1 MQTFVFLLVLFAA
14 FTHASWNFFSKK
26 ISGNFTLFWF
36 GLAGANIL
44 LIPFSVF
51 FIYRSGFSSAAAV
64 FIFISAA
71 AHSLYYWTLL
81 YSYKKGD
88 ISTAYPIARGIGV
101 AGTALISVLFLK
113 ETVSL
118 NGGLGIGAILAGV
131 FLIGISRIPGQKFH
145 KKSYY
150 FAIIT
155 GCFIFIYSLADNKG
169 ANICHPVVY
178 INILDL
184 ICASVLAPFAFPE
197 GMKKSLKMLRNNLRD
212 TIIIGLGSSGTYIL
226 ILFAFTFE
234 KASYIVALRESSVV
248 IGSVMGFIFLKEKP
262 TPYKVAGILFIT
274 AGLFLLKLS

>member
-26 ISGNFTLFWF
+26 ISGDFTLFWF

-44 LIPFSVF
+44 MIPFSIY
-51 FIYRSGFSSAAAV
+51 FIYKSGFSSEAV
-64 FIFISAA
+64 IFILISAA
-71 AHSLYYWTLL
+71 AHSLYYYTLL
-81 YSYKKGD
+81 YSYKNGD

-101 AGTALISVLFLK
+101 AGTASISVLFLG

-118 NGGLGIGAILAGV
+118 NGGTGIAAILAGV
-131 FLIGISRIPGQKFH
+131 FFIGMSRIPGQILH
-145 KKSYY
+145 KKAYY

-155 GCFIFIYSLADNKG
+155 GCFIFTYSLADNRG

-178 INILDL
+178 INIIDL
-184 ICASVLAPFAFPE
+184 ICASVLAFFAFPD
-197 GMKKSLKMLRNNLRD
+197 GIKKSFTKLKSNLRD

-248 IGSVMGFIFLKEKP
+248 IGSLMGFFFLKEKP
-262 TPYKVAGILFIT
+262 TYYKITGIILIT

>member
-14 FTHASWNFFSKK
+14 FTHASWNFCSKK
-26 ISGNFTLFWF
+26 IQGNFTLFWF

-44 LIPFSVF
+44 MLPFSVF
-51 FIYRSGFSSAAAV
+51 LTFKSGFSSGSV
-64 FIFISAA
+64 IFILISAA
-71 AHSLYYWTLL
+71 AHSLYYYTLL

-101 AGTALISVLFLK
+101 AGTASISILFLG

-118 NGGLGIGAILAGV
+118 NGGLGIAAILAGV
-131 FLIGISRIPGQKFH
+131 FLIGMSRVPGQKLH
-145 KKSYY
+145 KKAYY
-150 FAIIT
+150 FAIFT
-155 GCFIFIYSLADNKG
+155 GCFIFTYSLADNRG

-178 INILDL
+178 INIIDL
-184 ICASVLAPFAFPE
+184 ICASVLVPFAFPE
-197 GMKKSLKMLRNNLRD
+197 GMKKSLKMLKNNLKE

-226 ILFAFTFE
+226 ILFAFTLE

-248 IGSVMGFIFLKEKP
+248 IGSIMGFLFLKEKP
-262 TPYKVAGILFIT
+262 TYYKVSGIVLIT

>member
-1 MQTFVFLLVLFAA
+1 MQTFVFLFVISAA
-14 FTHASWNFFSKK
+14 FTHASWNFISKK

-36 GLAGANIL
+36 GLAAANIL
-44 LIPFSVF
+44 MAPFSVF
-51 FIYRSGFSSAAAV
+51 LIYKSGFSYDAIV
-64 FIFISAA
+64 FILISAA
-71 AHSLYYWTLL
+71 AHSLYYHTLL

-101 AGTALISVLFLK
+101 AGTASISILFLG

-118 NGGLGIGAILAGV
+118 SGGMGIGAILAGV
-131 FLIGISRIPGQKFH
+131 FLIGMSRIPGQKIH
-145 KKSYY
+145 KKAYY

-155 GCFIFIYSLADNKG
+155 GCFIFTYSLADNRG

-178 INILDL
+178 INIIDL

-226 ILFAFTFE
+226 ILFAFTLE

-262 TPYKVAGILFIT
+262 TPCKVA
-274 AGLFLLKLS
+274 